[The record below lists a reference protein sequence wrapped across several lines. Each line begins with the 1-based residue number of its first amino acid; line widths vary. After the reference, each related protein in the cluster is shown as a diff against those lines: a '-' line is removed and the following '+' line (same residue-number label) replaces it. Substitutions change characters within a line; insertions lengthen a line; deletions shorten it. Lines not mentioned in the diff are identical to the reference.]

1 MNEKVIIALIDALKE
16 PALIL
21 AVIVIAMLGYLV
33 IYLIKTKDSAIL
45 NVVAKVDP
53 AIESMNRVAT
63 VIDTVMKIGGGR

>member
-45 NVVAKVDP
+45 NVVSKVDP

>member
-21 AVIVIAMLGYLV
+21 AVIVIALLGYLV
-33 IYLIKTKDSAIL
+33 VYLIKTKDSAIL

-53 AIESMNRVAT
+53 AIESMNRVVT